1 MCDYEW
7 DEGKRRE
14 NREKHGVDFAAI
26 GGFDWDG
33 AVYNESRRRG
43 EQSWEAAGYTGYIG
57 CRLRSAVY
65 TVRGGKRRI
74 ISLRKANPREMRNY
88 AAA

>member
-14 NREKHGVDFAAI
+14 NLEKHGVDFAAI
-26 GGFDWDG
+26 GGFDWGG
-33 AVYNESRRRG
+33 AVYNESPRRG
-43 EQSWEAAGYTGYIG
+43 EQHWEAAGYIGY
-57 CRLRSAVY
+57 RLHFAVY

>member
-14 NREKHGVDFAAI
+14 NLEKHGVDFAAI
-26 GGFDWDG
+26 GGFDWGG
-33 AVYNESRRRG
+33 AVYNESPRRG
-43 EQSWEAAGYTGYIG
+43 EQRWEATGYIG
-57 CRLRSAVY
+57 YRLHFAVY